1 MADLTQT
8 STRIKANA
16 LLFEI
21 DGDNYWADFSSVT
34 FSSEDAAA
42 EVTTFY
48 DASQGGGKRDFYF
61 TVSGVQSTAT
71 GSLWKAMWDAAGDEV
86 AFVYAPHGND
96 TASATEPHITGTVRI
111 PAKGSFILG
120 GEASADGTFSFD
132 GVRMDVVGEPVY
144 DVTA

>member
-8 STRIKANA
+8 STRIKANK
-16 LLFEI
+16 LRFEI
-21 DGDNYWADFSSVT
+21 DGDNYWADFSTVT
-34 FSSEDAAA
+34 FSSEDASA
-42 EVTTFY
+42 EVNTFY
-48 DASQGGGKRDFYF
+48 DAGLGGKRDFYF
-61 TVSGVQSTAT
+61 TVSGVQSTDT

-86 AFVYAPHGND
+86 PFVYAPHGNAA
-96 TASATEPHITGTVRI
+96 ASATEPHITGTVRI

-144 DVTA
+144 DVTP

>member
-8 STRIKANA
+8 STRIKANK
-16 LLFEI
+16 LKFTI
-21 DGDNYWADFSSVT
+21 DGDDYWADFSAVS
-34 FSSEDAAA
+34 FQSEEAAA
-42 EVTTFY
+42 DVNTFY
-48 DASQGGGKRDFYF
+48 DAGLGGRRDFYF

-86 AFVYAPHGND
+86 AFIYAPHGNAA
-96 TASATEPHITGTVRI
+96 ASSTEPHITGTVRI

-144 DVTA
+144 DVTP

>member
-1 MADLTQT
+1 MADLTVT

-16 LLFEI
+16 LHFEI
-21 DGDNYWADFSSVT
+21 DGDDYWADFSAVS
-34 FSSEDAAA
+34 FQSEDAAA

-71 GSLWKAMWDAAGDEV
+71 GSFWKAMWDAAGDEV

-96 TASATEPHITGTVRI
+96 VASATEPHITGTVRI

-120 GEASADGTFSFD
+120 GEASSDGTFSFD

>member
-1 MADLTQT
+1 MADLTVT

-21 DGDNYWADFSSVT
+21 DGDDYWADFSSVT

-42 EVTTFY
+42 EVSTFY
-48 DASQGGGKRDFYF
+48 DSSLGGKRDFFF

-71 GSLWKAMWDAAGDEV
+71 GSLWKAMWDSAGDEV
-86 AFVYAPHGND
+86 PFIYAPHGNE
-96 TASATEPHITGTVRI
+96 TASATQPHITGTVRI

>member
-34 FSSEDAAA
+34 FSSEDASA